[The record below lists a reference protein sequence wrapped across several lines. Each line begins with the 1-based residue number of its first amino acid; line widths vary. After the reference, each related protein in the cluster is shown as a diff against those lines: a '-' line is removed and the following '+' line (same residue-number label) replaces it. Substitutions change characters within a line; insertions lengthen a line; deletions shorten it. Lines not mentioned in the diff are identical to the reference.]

1 MTDDRERPFADDYLW
16 DGSGEPDAEIVRLE
30 ALLKPYRHRDVPLLL
45 PVRAPSWT
53 ALTGKAVRRRYA
65 SAAMQVLTAAA
76 SLILVVGAAWFAS
89 AIRSKGWMV
98 QSLAGAPSVAGTRI
112 DAPSRLPVGQVVT
125 TDAGSR
131 ARIDVGSIGIVDVEP
146 NSRVRLITSRAG
158 EHRMALDRGQIRAL
172 IWAPPRL
179 FFVNTPSATAI
190 DLGCAYTLDVDDRG
204 WGKIRVESG
213 WVAFEYHGVESFIPT
228 NAVCSTRPGFGPGT
242 PCYEDAVPGFA
253 EALTILDFTPTT
265 DARRAIALDTVLA
278 GAREKDGF
286 TLWHLLS
293 RGTPEERG
301 RVYDRMAALVPPP
314 PGVTREA
321 IVNGEA
327 VREKDAWWG
336 KLGLDSAS
344 WWRIWKSPWKSGVVT
359 KPEPEKK

>member
-1 MTDDRERPFADDYLW
+1 MTEGRERPFNDNYLW
-16 DGSGEPDAEIVRLE
+16 DGSGHPDAEIVRLE
-30 ALLKPYRHRDVPLLL
+30 ALLKPYRHTDVPLLL
-45 PVRAPSWT
+45 PARAPS
-53 ALTGKAVRRRYA
+53 RRRHA
-65 SAAMQVLTAAA
+65 AAAMQGLTAAA

-89 AIRSKGWMV
+89 AIRSKGWTV
-98 QSLAGAPSVAGTRI
+98 QSLAGAPSVAGSRI

-158 EHRMALDRGQIRAL
+158 EHRMALDRGEIRAL

-190 DLGCAYTLDVDDRG
+190 DLGCAYRLEVDDQG
-204 WGKIRVESG
+204 WGQIRVESG
-213 WVAFEYHGVESFIPT
+213 WVAFEYNGVESFIPT
-228 NAVCSTRPGFGPGT
+228 NAVCSTRPGVGPGT

-253 EALTILDFTPTT
+253 EALTILDFTPLN
-265 DARRAIALDTVLA
+265 DARRRAALDTVLA
-278 GAREKDGF
+278 GARAKDAF
-286 TLWHLLS
+286 SLWHLLS

-314 PGVTREA
+314 PGATREA
-321 IVNGEA
+321 IVRGDA
-327 VREKDAWWG
+327 ARHRDAWWG
-336 KLGLDSAS
+336 TLGLDSAS

-359 KPEPEKK
+359 KPGQKQ